1 MKSFIYLIGSMDD
14 FDSVEDLQTE
24 YFNDPVGV
32 EHDRRN
38 MSVFTVVLS
47 EACAVEGYRSIAEI
61 AEMIARGEA
70 LTADWCFDGTFS
82 ILLEA

>member
-1 MKSFIYLIGSMDD
+1 LEFLPPPGV
-14 FDSVEDLQTE
+14 SV
-24 YFNDPVGV
+24 
-32 EHDRRN
+32 
-38 MSVFTVVLS
+38 
-47 EACAVEGYRSIAEI
+47 

>member
-1 MKSFIYLIGSMDD
+1 
-14 FDSVEDLQTE
+14 
-24 YFNDPVGV
+24 
-32 EHDRRN
+32 
-38 MSVFTVVLS
+38 MSVFPVVLS

-61 AEMIARGEA
+61 AKMIARGEA